1 MRGSPGGTAHRLD
14 SWWPEEE
21 RAGAAVALLCA
32 ALVAVAA
39 ACLVCCQRRRL
50 PRPAQPEE
58 AEQAPLTEP
67 AGVGSSA

>member
-1 MRGSPGGTAHRLD
+1 MSSGQPHRLD
-14 SWWPEEE
+14 AWWPEEE

-32 ALVAVAA
+32 ALVAAAA
-39 ACLVCCQRRRL
+39 ACLVCCRRRRL

-67 AGVGSSA
+67 AGVGSSV